1 MRCATYDIRTA
12 VPGPADPGT
21 LVPDYRT
28 PHLRPIGPQV
38 SQLSV
43 TALGVRLARAV
54 IFVSLAVLAGC
65 NQNAPA
71 PAARTTDRASADKA
85 DTSGF
90 AIVRLDPALDAIISS
105 DAALVT
111 IGDRF
116 GLTEGPVWV
125 QDDASGHLLFS
136 DLISNVIYKWTPDG
150 QFSAFLENVYDG
162 PDILNVG
169 QQTRRGRM
177 NVLIIGANGLTL
189 DREKRLIVASPAS
202 RAVFR
207 LEKDGTRTVLADRYQ
222 GKRFNGPNDVVV
234 KSNGSIYFT
243 DGNSGLRGG
252 ANSPLRE
259 IQFNG
264 FYLVRDS
271 TVTLVGSNKEFSEGF
286 PNGIALSPDEKH
298 LYVTI
303 GRKIMRY
310 QVQPDDWTRTAMCF
324 RRPEPGRV
332 RSGSPRARAS
342 VSGRFGFRS
351 RQANRGSRSVR
362 PTWDSVMRTAKVS
375 TSPRAR
381 MSITSGSIRPV

>member
-1 MRCATYDIRTA
+1 MRIAPLVA
-12 VPGPADPGT
+12 VAW
-21 LVPDYRT
+21 
-28 PHLRPIGPQV
+28 
-38 SQLSV
+38 
-43 TALGVRLARAV
+43 
-54 IFVSLAVLAGC
+54 LAVLGGC
-65 NQNAPA
+65 SQNAPA
-71 PAARTTDRASADKA
+71 PAAGAAGRSSADNT

-90 AIVRLDPALDAIISS
+90 AIVKLDPALDAIVSP
-105 DAALVT
+105 DATLET

-150 QFSAFLENVYDG
+150 RLSAFLENIYDG

-177 NVLIIGANGLTL
+177 NVIIIGANGLTL
-189 DREKRLIVASPAS
+189 DRDGRLIVASPAS

-207 LEKDGTRTVLADRYQ
+207 LEENGTRSVVADRYQ

-264 FYLVRDS
+264 FYLVRDN

-310 QVQPDDWTRTAMCF
+310 QVQPDDTVANATEFLDVQGNDGLKVDVNGNVFSTTGAGPGEVRITSSEGKRLGTLRLPQPPGEPREQICATNVGFGDADGKGLYITACTHVYHV
-324 RRPEPGRV
+324 RLNSPG
-332 RSGSPRARAS
+332 
-342 VSGRFGFRS
+342 
-351 RQANRGSRSVR
+351 VR
-362 PTWDSVMRTAKVS
+362 PG
-375 TSPRAR
+375 PR
-381 MSITSGSIRPV
+381 

>member
-1 MRCATYDIRTA
+1 MRKCDG
-12 VPGPADPGT
+12 PGRWSDGPGRWS
-21 LVPDYRT
+21 D
-28 PHLRPIGPQV
+28 G
-38 SQLSV
+38 
-43 TALGVRLARAV
+43 ARAV
-54 IFVSLAVLAGC
+54 IFASLAVLAGC

-71 PAARTTDRASADKA
+71 PAAGTTDRASADKA

-90 AIVRLDPALDAIISS
+90 AIVRLDPALDAIVSS
-105 DAALVT
+105 NATLET

-125 QDDASGHLLFS
+125 QDDGSGHLLFS

-150 QFSAFLENVYDG
+150 QLSAFLENVYDG

-189 DREKRLIVASPAS
+189 DREGRVIIASPAS

-264 FYLVRDS
+264 FYLVREN

-310 QVQPDDWTRTAMCF
+310 QVQPDDTVANATEFLDVQGNDGLKVDVNGNVFSTTGAGPGEVRITSSEGKRLGTLRLPQPPGEPREQICATNVGFGDADGKGLYITACTHVYHV
-324 RRPEPGRV
+324 RLNSPG
-332 RSGSPRARAS
+332 
-342 VSGRFGFRS
+342 
-351 RQANRGSRSVR
+351 VR
-362 PTWDSVMRTAKVS
+362 PG
-375 TSPRAR
+375 PR
-381 MSITSGSIRPV
+381 